1 MNPIVVLLGIALVV
15 SPILAWTF
23 LGSSSGGSKT
33 ADLMNGPATP
43 TKKLK
48 LGKGKKKSKGV
59 DLVGRGSTDNGSAID
74 YRSAL
79 LAQSTKARA
88 LPVLQ
93 GLVKKVRRLTPAG
106 WTEEMERRLA
116 MAGMNTTWT
125 AEKVLT
131 IKAIGLV
138 VGGALSFYFLTQGIS
153 SKINLIGFLGCGP
166 LGFFIT
172 DILIKNTGD
181 KRQEM
186 IMRELPDIL
195 DQITVG
201 VEAGLGFDSAMAR
214 SAKSN
219 DGPLSEEIA
228 RTLQHVQAG
237 LSRAEAMRGLANRN
251 KVPELRQFVGAIL
264 QAEAFGIPMAQVL
277 RVQATEQR
285 RRRRQRAEEKAM
297 KLPVKVLF
305 PLIFCILPS
314 LFIVIIGPAGLQIKD
329 ANFDGG
335 SA

>member
-1 MNPIVVLLGIALVV
+1 MSPILIFGAVAVMATI
-15 SPILAWTF
+15 PILAWTF
-23 LGSSSGGSKT
+23 LGDSGSAKSGQKIKGAS
-33 ADLMNGPATP
+33 
-43 TKKLK
+43 KLK
-48 LGKGKKKSKGV
+48 ANDLIGKASSKG
-59 DLVGRGSTDNGSAID
+59 NESAID

-79 LAQSTKARA
+79 LEKSTKDRA
-88 LPVLQ
+88 IAPVLEA
-93 GLVKKVRRLTPAG
+93 LVKKARRLTPGG
-106 WTEEMERRLA
+106 WNEETERRLA

-131 IKAIGLV
+131 VKAVGL
-138 VGGALSFYFLTQGIS
+138 GIGALISFYCLTAGLS
-153 SKINLIGFLGCGP
+153 SKLNLVGFLGAAP
-166 LGFFIT
+166 LGFFMA
-172 DILIKNTGD
+172 DILIKNTAT
-181 KRQEM
+181 KRQQK
-186 IMRELPDIL
+186 ILLELPDIL

-219 DGPLSEEIA
+219 DGPLAEEIS

-264 QAEAFGIPMAQVL
+264 QAEQFGIPMAQVL
-277 RVQATEQR
+277 RVQAVEQR
-285 RRRRQRAEEKAM
+285 RKRRQRAEEKAM

-314 LFIVIIGPAGLQIKD
+314 LFIVIIGPAGLQISR
-329 ANFDGG
+329 ANFG
-335 SA
+335 

>member
-1 MNPIVVLLGIALVV
+1 MNPIVILLGIVLVI

-23 LGSSSGGSKT
+23 LGSSGPKGG
-33 ADLMNGPATP
+33 DLIG
-43 TKKLK
+43 TKSPKAALK
-48 LGKGKKKSKGV
+48 MGRGKKTKGGI
-59 DLVGRGSTDNGSAID
+59 DLVGRKASPDSGSAID

-79 LAQSTKARA
+79 LEKSTKDRA
-88 LPVLQ
+88 IKPMLNA
-93 GLVKKVRRLTPAG
+93 LVKKVRRLTPSG

-138 VGGALSFYFLTQGIS
+138 VGGFLSFFFLTRGLS
-153 SKINLIGFLGCGP
+153 SKLNLIGFLASAP
-166 LGFFIT
+166 LGFFLT
-172 DILIKNTGD
+172 DILIKNRAD

-329 ANFDGG
+329 ANFG
-335 SA
+335 